1 MKYLH
6 LLLVGAFVNSVG
18 TGMTAFGLAIFAYT
32 TYGTASSVA
41 LVQLCAFAPII
52 LLAPVAGALAD
63 RFDRRLM
70 MVIGDGGSV
79 LGLGIVMAAL
89 SASEPRLSHILTGV
103 VVSSCLAALTEPALR
118 ASVTDLVDED
128 DYVRSAGLLQAASS
142 ARYLLSPLLA
152 GLLLPL
158 VGLRGLLALDA
169 STCLVT
175 VACSIA
181 VMRAVGHRSADDH
194 DATAADHLLGGWR
207 AVTARPNVRS
217 LVAVMT
223 FMTLTIGIV
232 QVLLKPILLPH
243 VGTTTMGQVE
253 TAAATGILAGAG
265 LVTVL
270 ARLRPT
276 TLLSLGTAGAGITMM
291 LLALRTWPW
300 WAGVTG
306 FAVFACLA
314 LCNAGAE
321 TLVRLSID
329 KDRQARVWGT
339 IGLVTQLGYLLA
351 YLSAGPLADRVLQPF
366 MDSHTPLAH
375 TLGAVM
381 GTGTGRGAAL
391 LVALA
396 GLITIALAALIHTRR
411 QALTPPSTDS
421 SSPDSSASSADEGR
435 HSHEPHS
442 QTRTDPQ
449 AMTPQIPQT
458 PQTLQTSRTSRAMTL
473 TRTTMEVAPC

>member
-1 MKYLH
+1 MKHLH

-89 SASEPRLSHILTGV
+89 SASEPRLAHILAGV
-103 VVSSCLAALTEPALR
+103 AASSCLAALTEPALR

-169 STCLVT
+169 STCVVT

-181 VMRAVGHRSADDH
+181 VMRAVGRRSTADH
-194 DATAADHLLGGWR
+194 DTTAADHLLGGWR

-265 LVTVL
+265 LVTAL

-300 WAGVTG
+300 WAGLTG

-411 QALTPPSTDS
+411 RALTPPSTDS
-421 SSPDSSASSADEGR
+421 ASPDSSASSADEGR
-435 HSHEPHS
+435 HSHEPGS

>member
-1 MKYLH
+1 MKHLH

-79 LGLGIVMAAL
+79 LGLGVVMAAL

-181 VMRAVGHRSADDH
+181 VMRAVGRRSTADH
-194 DATAADHLLGGWR
+194 DTTAADHLLGGWR

-243 VGTTTMGQVE
+243 MGTTTMGQVE

-265 LVTVL
+265 LVTAL

-339 IGLVTQLGYLLA
+339 ISLVTQLGYLLA

-366 MDSHTPLAH
+366 LDSHSPLAH
-375 TLGAVM
+375 SLGAVM

-396 GLITIALAALIHTRR
+396 GLITIGLAALIHTRR
-411 QALTPPSTDS
+411 RTLTPPPSASD
-421 SSPDSSASSADEGR
+421 SPDSSNSSADESR

-449 AMTPQIPQT
+449 AMISQIPQI
-458 PQTLQTSRTSRAMTL
+458 LQTSQTSRAMTQ

>member
-1 MKYLH
+1 MKHLH

-79 LGLGIVMAAL
+79 LGLGVVMAAL
-89 SASEPRLSHILTGV
+89 SASEPRLSHILAGV
-103 VVSSCLAALTEPALR
+103 AASSCLAALTEPALR

-181 VMRAVGHRSADDH
+181 VMRAVGRRSAAGH
-194 DATAADHLLGGWR
+194 DTTAADHLLGGWR

-265 LVTVL
+265 LVTAL

-339 IGLVTQLGYLLA
+339 ISLVTQLGYLLA
-351 YLSAGPLADRVLQPF
+351 YLSAGPLADHVLQPF
-366 MDSHTPLAH
+366 MDSHSPLAH
-375 TLGAVM
+375 SLGAVM

-396 GLITIALAALIHTRR
+396 GLITIGLAALIHTRR
-411 QALTPPSTDS
+411 RTLTPPPSASD
-421 SSPDSSASSADEGR
+421 SPDSSNSSADESR

-449 AMTPQIPQT
+449 AMISQIPQT
-458 PQTLQTSRTSRAMTL
+458 SQTSRAMTL
-473 TRTTMEVAPC
+473 RRTTMEVAPC

>member
-1 MKYLH
+1 
-6 LLLVGAFVNSVG
+6 V
-18 TGMTAFGLAIFAYT
+18 
-32 TYGTASSVA
+32 
-41 LVQLCAFAPII
+41 
-52 LLAPVAGALAD
+52 
-63 RFDRRLM
+63 
-70 MVIGDGGSV
+70 
-79 LGLGIVMAAL
+79 
-89 SASEPRLSHILTGV
+89 
-103 VVSSCLAALTEPALR
+103 
-118 ASVTDLVDED
+118 
-128 DYVRSAGLLQAASS
+128 
-142 ARYLLSPLLA
+142 
-152 GLLLPL
+152 
-158 VGLRGLLALDA
+158 
-169 STCLVT
+169 
-175 VACSIA
+175 
-181 VMRAVGHRSADDH
+181 
-194 DATAADHLLGGWR
+194 
-207 AVTARPNVRS
+207 
-217 LVAVMT
+217 
-223 FMTLTIGIV
+223 
-232 QVLLKPILLPH
+232 
-243 VGTTTMGQVE
+243 GQVAP
-253 TAAATGILAGAG
+253 AAAAGILAGAG
-265 LVTVL
+265 LVTAL

-300 WAGVTG
+300 WAGLTG

>member
-1 MKYLH
+1 MKHLH

-41 LVQLCAFAPII
+41 LIQLCAFAPIV
-52 LLAPVAGALAD
+52 LLAPLAGALAD

-79 LGLGIVMAAL
+79 LGLGVVIAAL
-89 SASEPRLSHILTGV
+89 SVPEPRLSHILAGV
-103 VVSSCLAALTEPALR
+103 AASSCLAALTEPALR

-181 VMRAVGHRSADDH
+181 VMRAVGRRSAAGH
-194 DATAADHLLGGWR
+194 DTTAADHLLGGWR

-366 MDSHTPLAH
+366 LDSHSPLAH
-375 TLGAVM
+375 SLGTVM

-411 QALTPPSTDS
+411 RTLAPPSSASD
-421 SSPDSSASSADEGR
+421 SPDSSNSSADEGR

-442 QTRTDPQ
+442 QSRTDPQ
-449 AMTPQIPQT
+449 AMISQIPQI
-458 PQTLQTSRTSRAMTL
+458 LQNSQTSRAMTQ

>member
-1 MKYLH
+1 MKHLH

-79 LGLGIVMAAL
+79 LGLGVVMAAL
-89 SASEPRLSHILTGV
+89 SASEPRLSHILAGV
-103 VVSSCLAALTEPALR
+103 AASSCLAALTEPALR

-181 VMRAVGHRSADDH
+181 VMRAVGRRSAAGH
-194 DATAADHLLGGWR
+194 DTTAADHLLGGWR

-243 VGTTTMGQVE
+243 MGTTTMGQVE

-265 LVTVL
+265 LVTAL

-339 IGLVTQLGYLLA
+339 ISLVTQLGYLLA
-351 YLSAGPLADRVLQPF
+351 YLSAGPLADHVLQPF
-366 MDSHTPLAH
+366 MDSHSPLAH
-375 TLGAVM
+375 SLGAVM

-396 GLITIALAALIHTRR
+396 GLITIGLAALIHTRR
-411 QALTPPSTDS
+411 RTLTPPPSASD
-421 SSPDSSASSADEGR
+421 SPDSSNSSADESR

-449 AMTPQIPQT
+449 AMISQIPQT
-458 PQTLQTSRTSRAMTL
+458 SQTSRAMTL
-473 TRTTMEVAPC
+473 RRTTMEVAPC

>member
-1 MKYLH
+1 MKHLH
-6 LLLVGAFVNSVG
+6 LLLIGAFVNSVG

-79 LGLGIVMAAL
+79 LGLGVVMAAL
-89 SASEPRLSHILTGV
+89 SASEPRLSHILAGV
-103 VVSSCLAALTEPALR
+103 AASSCLAALTEPALR

-181 VMRAVGHRSADDH
+181 VMRAVGRRSTADH
-194 DATAADHLLGGWR
+194 DTTAADHLLGGWR

-253 TAAATGILAGAG
+253 TAAATGLFAGAG

-339 IGLVTQLGYLLA
+339 ISLVTQLGYLLA
-351 YLSAGPLADRVLQPF
+351 YLSAGPLADHVLQPF
-366 MDSHTPLAH
+366 MDSHSPLAH
-375 TLGAVM
+375 SLGAVM

-411 QALTPPSTDS
+411 RTLTPPPSASD
-421 SSPDSSASSADEGR
+421 SPDSSNSSADESR

-449 AMTPQIPQT
+449 AMISQIPQT
-458 PQTLQTSRTSRAMTL
+458 SQTSRAMTQ

>member
-79 LGLGIVMAAL
+79 LGLGVVMAAL

-253 TAAATGILAGAG
+253 TAAATGLFAGAG

-276 TLLSLGTAGAGITMM
+276 TLLSLGTVGAGFTMM
-291 LLALRTWPW
+291 LLACAP
-300 WAGVTG
+300 
-306 FAVFACLA
+306 
-314 LCNAGAE
+314 
-321 TLVRLSID
+321 
-329 KDRQARVWGT
+329 
-339 IGLVTQLGYLLA
+339 
-351 YLSAGPLADRVLQPF
+351 GP
-366 MDSHTPLAH
+366 
-375 TLGAVM
+375 G
-381 GTGTGRGAAL
+381 GRESPGS
-391 LVALA
+391 
-396 GLITIALAALIHTRR
+396 
-411 QALTPPSTDS
+411 P
-421 SSPDSSASSADEGR
+421 SSPAWPCA
-435 HSHEPHS
+435 
-442 QTRTDPQ
+442 
-449 AMTPQIPQT
+449 TP
-458 PQTLQTSRTSRAMTL
+458 
-473 TRTTMEVAPC
+473 APRPWCA

>member
-1 MKYLH
+1 MKHLH

-79 LGLGIVMAAL
+79 LGLGVVMAAL

-181 VMRAVGHRSADDH
+181 VMRAVGRRSTADH
-194 DATAADHLLGGWR
+194 DTTAADHLLGGWR

-243 VGTTTMGQVE
+243 MGTTTMGQVE

-265 LVTVL
+265 LVTAL

-300 WAGVTG
+300 WAGLTG

-339 IGLVTQLGYLLA
+339 ISLVTQLGYLLA
-351 YLSAGPLADRVLQPF
+351 YLSAGPLADHVLQPF
-366 MDSHTPLAH
+366 MDSHSPLAH
-375 TLGAVM
+375 SLGAVM

-396 GLITIALAALIHTRR
+396 GLITIGLAALIHTRR
-411 QALTPPSTDS
+411 RTLTPPPSASD
-421 SSPDSSASSADEGR
+421 SPDSSNSSADESR

-449 AMTPQIPQT
+449 AMISQIPQT
-458 PQTLQTSRTSRAMTL
+458 SQTSRAMTL
-473 TRTTMEVAPC
+473 RRTTMEVAPC